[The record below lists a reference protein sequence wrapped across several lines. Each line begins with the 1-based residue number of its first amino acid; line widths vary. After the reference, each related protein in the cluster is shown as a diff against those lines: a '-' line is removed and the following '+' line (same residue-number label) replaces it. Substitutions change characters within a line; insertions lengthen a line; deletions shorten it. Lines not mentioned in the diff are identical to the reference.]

1 MYYIYCYG
9 FYLFTYVILFL
20 DVTALNL
27 HWVQNLIDLS
37 ILHVTA
43 LSLQQAET
51 LLSK

>member
-1 MYYIYCYG
+1 MI
-9 FYLFTYVILFL
+9 FIINVFTYVILFL